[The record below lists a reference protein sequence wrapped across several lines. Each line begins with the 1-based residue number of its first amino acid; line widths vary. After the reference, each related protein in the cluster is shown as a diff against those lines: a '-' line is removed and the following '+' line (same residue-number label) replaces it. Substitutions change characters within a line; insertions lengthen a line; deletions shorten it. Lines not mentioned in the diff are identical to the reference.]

1 MQIRLDAEKRLQ
13 RLKCTLNCVTSFWT
27 SWLLFLTRMCCAV
40 SYLAC
45 EILGRQTV
53 AKKEG

>member
-1 MQIRLDAEKRLQ
+1 MQIRRDAEKRLQ

-27 SWLLFLTRMCCAV
+27 SQLLFRTRMCCTV

-45 EILGRQTV
+45 ETLGRQTV
-53 AKKEG
+53 AKEEG